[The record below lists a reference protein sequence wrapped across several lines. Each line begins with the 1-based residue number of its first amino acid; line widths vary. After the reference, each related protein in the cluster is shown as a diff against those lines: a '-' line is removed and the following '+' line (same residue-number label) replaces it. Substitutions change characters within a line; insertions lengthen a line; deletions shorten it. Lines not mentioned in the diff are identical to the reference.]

1 MFGRKCHRLFLS
13 LIRAVLKPLPTQKI
27 WEWIDANVQVPLIVG
42 SRYPG
47 ALDTSHMPQWRGLL
61 EKYADRRVHFFTMCK
76 SARIGGTLFFGI
88 CLVLEKIARW
98 PGPIG
103 WMDPTAKTGRRVSR
117 QEIEPYLLACE
128 PVSALAIL
136 SKTTW
141 TVLEKIFK
149 NCTFSIV
156 GAGSMNDLGG
166 RQWELVVINEQD
178 RIPNRS
184 SDMVVPSEEAK
195 ARTSQFEDTRKI
207 VRNST
212 PTRESALTWGE
223 FLAGSQEHCYVPC
236 PECHGYQR
244 LSFFKEAGD
253 PDKWIRVDGD
263 DPILIGREIPT
274 ADRHGTELKRDS
286 VGEDSLVEIK
296 PDPDRLGK
304 YLVRGIPP
312 TARVWWPPDLRHK
325 KSKTWDVDLVAAN
338 ARYECAFCNA
348 KIRPELL
355 PWMND
360 RYAWRSHNPAAPR
373 DHVSAHLSALYSPF
387 QSVGA
392 IAKEYL
398 LAIGN
403 ILKLHAFWNLILGL
417 PFISLPTKLTRKTLE
432 LIQQASPKYDR
443 QFPENLEV
451 ELTLPARPAV
461 LTIQA
466 DVQQTEFW
474 WMIRALMP
482 DGARYVLAW
491 GSCGSFAELSALA
504 NRVWKFDHGVGRV
517 SNLPPNES
525 GSQDGNL
532 APPQELRFE
541 EFTCLFGF
549 IDTGYKAKRQGGV
562 YEFIHDQGGRW
573 QGVKGGNYSALGKE
587 KPITET
593 TVTFNYK
600 GQGEVDVPVIQ
611 FNDFILKEHLYRF
624 VMKERRQP
632 PLHLPQNL
640 DEHFVTQTT
649 SEHLAKRK
657 MADGRNEDVWQIGD
671 NIEPHLGDALK
682 YGEVCDFVLEPPV
695 LQRIMAK
702 SDARRAALS
711 AKLEG

>member
-1 MFGRKCHRLFLS
+1 VFGRKCYNLFVS
-13 LIRAVLKPLPTQKI
+13 LIRATLKPLPTQTI
-27 WEWIDANVQVPLIVG
+27 WEWIDRNVVVPLIVG

-47 ALDTSHMPQWRGLL
+47 AIDTGHMPQWRGLL
-61 EKYADRRVHFFTMCK
+61 EKYADRRVHFFTLCK
-76 SARIGGTLFFGI
+76 SARCGGTLFFGI

-103 WMDPTAKTGRRVSR
+103 WMDPTAKTGKRVSR

-128 PVSALAIL
+128 PVSTLAIL

-166 RQWELVVINEQD
+166 RQWELVIINEQD
-178 RIPNRS
+178 RIPNRCA
-184 SDMVVPSEEAK
+184 DMAPPSEEAK

-236 PECHGYQR
+236 PECFGYQR
-244 LSFFKEAGD
+244 LAFFKESGD
-253 PDKWIRVDGD
+253 IEKWMRVDGD
-263 DPILIGREIPT
+263 DPILIGHEIKSAT
-274 ADRHGTELKRDS
+274 RHGIPLPADSARSELK
-286 VGEDSLVEIK
+286 II

-304 YLVRGIPP
+304 FLVLGIPP
-312 TARVWWPPDLRHK
+312 TARIWWPSDLRHK
-325 KSKTWDVDLVAAN
+325 KSKVWDVDLVAAN
-338 ARYECAFCNA
+338 ARFECAFCSA
-348 KIRPELL
+348 KIRPEQL

-360 RYAWRSHNPAAPR
+360 RYAWRSHNPTAPR

-387 QSVGA
+387 QSCGA

-398 LAIGN
+398 LACGS

-417 PFISLPTKLTRKTLE
+417 PFISLPTKLNKKTLE
-432 LIQQASPKYDR
+432 LVQLASPKYER
-443 QFPENLEV
+443 QYPENLEV
-451 ELTLPARPAV
+451 ELTLPARPVV
-461 LTIQA
+461 LTMQA

-474 WMIRALMP
+474 WCVRALMV

-491 GSCGSFAELSALA
+491 GHCGSFAELDAIS
-504 NRVWKFDHGVGRV
+504 NRVWKFDHGAGDDVTGPI
-517 SNLPPNES
+517 PPEM
-525 GSQDGNL
+525 
-532 APPQELRFE
+532 RFE
-541 EFTCLFGF
+541 EFTCFINA

-562 YEFIHDQGGRW
+562 YEFLHDQGGRW
-573 QGVKGGNYSALGKE
+573 QGVRGGNYSALGKE

-624 VMKERRQP
+624 VLKERRQP
-632 PLHLPQNL
+632 PLYLPIAL
-640 DEHFVTQTT
+640 DEHFITQTT

-657 MADGRNEDVWQIGD
+657 MADGRNEDVWQISD
-671 NIEPHLGDALK
+671 NTEPHLGDVLK
-682 YGEVCDFVLEPPV
+682 YGEVLSFVLEPAV
-695 LQRIMAK
+695 LQRFRMK
-702 SDARRAALS
+702 HDAQRAALME
-711 AKLEG
+711 KLAA